1 MQTVDEEKKK
11 QVITYLELVKKR
23 PMMFIGSLDAALMDR
38 FINGFH
44 DGCLLMKNDEGAFGS
59 ESKKMSEMRE
69 QYILGRG
76 WYQGCK
82 GLVVEL
88 RKKGLSE
95 EEIIQGLVEIEIEVW
110 KNI

>member
-1 MQTVDEEKKK
+1 MQMIDEEKKK
-11 QVITYLELVKKR
+11 QVITFLELVKNR
-23 PMMFIGSLDAALMDR
+23 PMMFIGRLDAALMDR

-44 DGCLLMKNDEGAFGS
+44 QGCLLMKDDEGAFGS
-59 ESKKMSEMRE
+59 EGKRMSEMRE
-69 QYILGRG
+69 QDILERG
-76 WYQGCK
+76 WYNGCK

-95 EEIIQGLVEIEIEVW
+95 EEIIQGLVEIEIEIW

>member
-11 QVITYLELVKKR
+11 EVITFLEHVKNR
-23 PMMFIGSLDAALMDR
+23 PKMYIGKLDAEKMDC
-38 FINGFH
+38 FIWAFNF
-44 DGCLLMKNDEGAFGS
+44 GCLLIKNDEKSLNKEG
-59 ESKKMSEMRE
+59 KKMSEMRE
-69 QYILGRG
+69 QYILERG

-95 EEIIQGLVEIEIEVW
+95 EEIIQGLVEIEVEIW